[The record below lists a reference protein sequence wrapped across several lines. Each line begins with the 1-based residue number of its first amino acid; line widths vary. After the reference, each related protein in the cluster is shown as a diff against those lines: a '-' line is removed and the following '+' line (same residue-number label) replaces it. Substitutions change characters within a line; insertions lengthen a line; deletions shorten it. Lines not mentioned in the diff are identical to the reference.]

1 MNSTAKNNYKTGD
14 NDMSVAMLKA
24 RESAFHPTGRNTS
37 FRLIIRSLAMILITK
52 MKLVFSRH
60 PQNPQDVLDA
70 QTRREAARRVVDN
83 LLR

>member
-1 MNSTAKNNYKTGD
+1 
-14 NDMSVAMLKA
+14 MSVAMLTA

-37 FRLIIRSLAMILITK
+37 FHFIIRRLAMISATK
-52 MKLVFSRH
+52 IKLVLSRR

-70 QTRREAARRVVDN
+70 QTRREAARRVVDK

>member
-1 MNSTAKNNYKTGD
+1 ML
-14 NDMSVAMLKA
+14 VAMLKA
-24 RESAFHPTGRNTS
+24 RESALHPTRRNTS
-37 FRLIIRSLAMILITK
+37 FRLIIRRLAMILITK